1 MRGQIIDIN
10 GLEAFVEL
18 DGGSLVSVPTHQLA
32 GASIGDRIYLTS
44 STSPNNHN
52 LSECNINPFMNDFF
66 Q

>member
-1 MRGQIIDIN
+1 MHGQIIDIN

-32 GASIGDRIYLTS
+32 GASVGDRIYLTNS
-44 STSPNNHN
+44 ISPNSHN
-52 LSECNINPFMNDFF
+52 LSECNVNPFMNNFF